1 MLPLF
6 ACFIYKN
13 RVYFLIYIFTKG
25 VNVLDSGDAI
35 QLFVLIILLL
45 LSAFFSSAET
55 AMTTV
60 NKIYIMSLA
69 NEGDKRAKILLKII
83 DNPGK
88 LLSTILVG
96 NNIVNLS
103 ASSLATTWTT
113 RVLGNAFVGVATGVL
128 TLLVLLFGEIT
139 PKTMAT
145 IYAEK
150 ISLVYAPVIY
160 FLMKVLTPVIFI
172 VNKLSN
178 GILLLLH
185 IDPKGKQNTMTE
197 QELRTIV
204 DVSHED
210 GVIEKEERQMIY
222 NVFDFGDSQAKDVM
236 VPRIDMSFIDV
247 NATYDEL
254 LKTFK
259 EDGYTRYPVY
269 EDTTDTIIGTINM
282 KDLLL
287 WDSQKE
293 FSIRNILRK
302 PYFTYEHK
310 STAALLMEMK
320 EYEVNLVIVL
330 DEYGATAGMI
340 TMEDLLEEIVGE
352 IRDEYD
358 ADEVEDM
365 QEIIPSREYIAQGSA
380 KLDDLNEVL
389 GLKLESEDYDSVGG
403 YMIEKLDY
411 FPVQGESCIT
421 EDGVKLVVDAT
432 EKNRIESVH
441 IYIPEDYYASGE
453 DEDE

>member
-1 MLPLF
+1 M
-6 ACFIYKN
+6 
-13 RVYFLIYIFTKG
+13 
-25 VNVLDSGDAI
+25 DSGDAI
-35 QLFVLIILLL
+35 QLIVLLILLL

-55 AMTTV
+55 AMTTA
-60 NKIYIMSLA
+60 NKIHIMALA
-69 NEGDKRAKILLKII
+69 DEGNRRAKILLKII

-88 LLSTILVG
+88 LLSTILIG

-113 RVLGNAFVGVATGVL
+113 RVLGNAYVGLATGIL

-145 IYAEK
+145 FYAEK
-150 ISLVYAPVIY
+150 ISLAYSPLIL
-160 FLMKVLTPVIFI
+160 FLMKILTPVIFL
-172 VNKLSN
+172 VNILSN
-178 GILLLLH
+178 GVLFLLRV
-185 IDPKGKQNTMTE
+185 DPSKKQSTMTE

-210 GVIEKEERQMIY
+210 GVIETEERQMIY

-236 VPRIDMSFIDV
+236 VPRIDMSFVDV
-247 NATYDEL
+247 DTTYEEL
-254 LKTFK
+254 LTIFK

-269 EDTTDTIIGTINM
+269 ENTTDTIIGTINM

-287 WDSQKE
+287 RDSNKD
-293 FSIRNILRK
+293 FSVRDILRK

-320 EYEVNLVIVL
+320 EYSINLAIVL

-340 TMEDLLEEIVGE
+340 TLEDLLEEIVGE

-358 ADEVEDM
+358 ADEEEDFI
-365 QEIIPSREYIAQGSA
+365 EIVPDREYIAQGSA
-380 KLDDLNEVL
+380 KLDDLNEGL
-389 GLKLESEDYDSVGG
+389 GLKLESDDYDSIGG
-403 YMIEKLDY
+403 YIIEQLDSL
-411 FPVQGESCIT
+411 PVPGESCIT
-421 EDGVKLVVDAT
+421 EDGLKLVVDQI
-432 EKNRIESVH
+432 EKNRIETVH
-441 IYIPEDYYASGE
+441 IYIPEGYYDKDEEE
-453 DEDE
+453 DE

>member
-1 MLPLF
+1 M
-6 ACFIYKN
+6 
-13 RVYFLIYIFTKG
+13 
-25 VNVLDSGDAI
+25 DSGDVI
-35 QLFVLIILLL
+35 QLIVLLILLL

-60 NKIYIMSLA
+60 NKIYIMSLV
-69 NEGDKRAKILLKII
+69 NEGNRRAKILQKII

-88 LLSTILVG
+88 LLSTILIG

-113 RVLGNAFVGVATGVL
+113 RVLGNAFVGIATGIL

-145 IYAEK
+145 LYAEK
-150 ISLVYAPVIY
+150 LSMSYAPVIY

-172 VNKLSN
+172 VNRLSN
-178 GILLLLH
+178 GILYILGV
-185 IDPKGKQNTMTE
+185 DPKGKQSTMTE

-210 GVIEKEERQMIY
+210 GVIESEEKKMIY
-222 NVFDFGDSQAKDVM
+222 NVFDFGDSRAKDVM

-247 NATYDEL
+247 NATYEEL
-254 LKTFK
+254 LDSFK

-269 EDTTDTIIGTINM
+269 EDSTDNIIGTINM

-287 WDSQKE
+287 WNPKE
-293 FSIRNILRK
+293 KFSIRDILRK

-320 EYEVNLVIVL
+320 QYSVNFVIVL

-365 QEIIPSREYIAQGSA
+365 QEIVPDREYTAQGSA
-380 KLDDLNEVL
+380 KLDDLNEAL
-389 GLKLESEDYDSVGG
+389 GLKLDSEDYDSIGG
-403 YMIEKLDY
+403 YIIEKLDY
-411 FPVQGESCIT
+411 FPKEGESYIT

-432 EKNRIESVH
+432 EKNRIEAVH
-441 IYIPEDYYASGE
+441 IYIPEGYYDSGNDR
-453 DEDE
+453 DE

>member
-1 MLPLF
+1 M
-6 ACFIYKN
+6 
-13 RVYFLIYIFTKG
+13 
-25 VNVLDSGDAI
+25 DSGDAI
-35 QLFVLIILLL
+35 QLIVLLILLL

-60 NKIYIMSLA
+60 NKIYIMSLV
-69 NEGDKRAKILLKII
+69 NEGNKRAKTLQKII

-88 LLSTILVG
+88 LLSTILIG

-113 RVLGNAFVGVATGVL
+113 RVLGNAFVGIATGIL

-145 IYAEK
+145 LYAEK
-150 ISLVYAPVIY
+150 LSMAYAPIIY
-160 FLMKVLTPVIFI
+160 LLMKVLTPVIFI
-172 VNKLSN
+172 VNRLSN
-178 GILLLLH
+178 GILYVLGV
-185 IDPKGKQNTMTE
+185 DPKGKQSTMME

-210 GVIEKEERQMIY
+210 GVIESEEKKMIY
-222 NVFDFGDSQAKDVM
+222 NVFDFGDSRAKDVM

-247 NATYDEL
+247 NATYEEL
-254 LKTFK
+254 LNSFK

-269 EDTTDTIIGTINM
+269 EDSTDNIIGTINM

-287 WDSQKE
+287 WDPKE
-293 FSIRNILRK
+293 KFSIRDILRK

-320 EYEVNLVIVL
+320 QYSVNFVIVL

-365 QEIIPSREYIAQGSA
+365 QEIVPDREYTAQGSA
-380 KLDDLNEVL
+380 KLDDLNEAL
-389 GLKLESEDYDSVGG
+389 GLKLDSEDYDSVGG
-403 YMIEKLDY
+403 YIIEKLDY
-411 FPVQGESCIT
+411 FPKEGESYIT

-432 EKNRIESVH
+432 EKNRIEAVH
-441 IYIPEDYYASGE
+441 IYIPEDYYNSE
-453 DEDE
+453 NDKDE